1 MNIHEYQAKQLLKE
15 YNIRVSAGGLATTPE
30 EAYIVAETLG
40 AGKYVVKA
48 QVHTGGRGKAGGVKL
63 VSTPAGAA
71 EAAKQMIGM
80 TLVTH
85 QTGPAGKIVS
95 KVLVEKATDIQ
106 RELYLAVVL
115 DRAAQNL
122 AAIASPMGGMNIEEV
137 AEKNPEVIYTT
148 HVALGQPLWPFQAQK
163 LLYGCGLDPEQ
174 IKDGAKII
182 QNMVRLAWEKEATL
196 VEINPLVV
204 TKDSKLIAVDAKIT
218 FDDSALIRQPY
229 IAALEDPEQA
239 DELELEAQKAG
250 LNYVRLNGTV
260 GTMVNG
266 AGLAMATMDIIKMAG
281 AEPANFLDVGGGAG
295 EEKIA
300 KAFEIILKDKNVNAI
315 LINIFGGILRC
326 DVLAAGVVAATRKVK
341 PGVPIVVRLE
351 GTNVETGREILKKSG
366 LAFETAGSLK
376 EAAEKIAKVA
386 ADARNKA

>member
-1 MNIHEYQAKQLLKE
+1 
-15 YNIRVSAGGLATTPE
+15 
-30 EAYIVAETLG
+30 
-40 AGKYVVKA
+40 
-48 QVHTGGRGKAGGVKL
+48 
-63 VSTPAGAA
+63 
-71 EAAKQMIGM
+71 
-80 TLVTH
+80 
-85 QTGPAGKIVS
+85 
-95 KVLVEKATDIQ
+95 
-106 RELYLAVVL
+106 
-115 DRAAQNL
+115 
-122 AAIASPMGGMNIEEV
+122 MGGMNIEEV
-137 AEKNPEVIYTT
+137 AETNPEVIYTT

-163 LLYGCGLDPEQ
+163 LLYGCGLDTEQ
-174 IKDGAKII
+174 IRDGAKII

-204 TKDSKLIAVDAKIT
+204 TKDGKLIAVDAKIT

-250 LNYVRLNGTV
+250 LNYVRLNGMV

-300 KAFEIILKDKNVNAI
+300 KAFEIILKDKNVNSI

-326 DVLAAGVVAATRKVK
+326 DVLAAGVVAATKKVK

-351 GTNVETGREILKKSG
+351 GTNVETGREILKNSG
-366 LAFETAGSLK
+366 LAFQTAGSLK

-386 ADARNKA
+386 ADAGNKG